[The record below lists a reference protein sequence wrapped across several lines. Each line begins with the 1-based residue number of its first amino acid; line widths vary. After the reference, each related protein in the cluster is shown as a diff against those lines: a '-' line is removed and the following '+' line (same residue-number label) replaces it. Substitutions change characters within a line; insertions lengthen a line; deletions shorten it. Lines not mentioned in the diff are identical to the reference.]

1 MKTSTL
7 RNHNQIKIL
16 SLTLVVYEMA
26 IKNPNNSSMEID
38 FIDFDIIARFF
49 GIKLQNMVYCNINM
63 WYLCESNT
71 LILSVFTSP
80 FNGTSY
86 SKCKPNWF

>member
-1 MKTSTL
+1 
-7 RNHNQIKIL
+7 
-16 SLTLVVYEMA
+16 
-26 IKNPNNSSMEID
+26 MEID
-38 FIDFDIIARFF
+38 FIDFDIIARFLS
-49 GIKLQNMVYCNINM
+49 IKLQNMVYCNINM